1 MKDWKEL
8 NYKVSRKLPGFA
20 GSLYSYCQT
29 TDDLIAMQI
38 QIGQKKYR
46 IDQEPGHSIV
56 IDFSQGQ
63 RLPAA
68 DQITD
73 ADD

>member
-8 NYKVSRKLPGFA
+8 NYKVSRTLPDFA

-46 IDQEPGHSIV
+46 IDQETGRVIV
-56 IDFSQGQ
+56 IDFS
-63 RLPAA
+63 
-68 DQITD
+68 
-73 ADD
+73 